1 MTRRVLPEAY
11 SAPAK
16 VGGHFC
22 NVLLNYYNDCI
33 VGTDVSSSEEGRA
46 IYAGAASIAT
56 IESGIGR
63 AGNQT

>member
-56 IESGIGR
+56 IE
-63 AGNQT
+63 